1 MLRRFAEAG
10 GECLK
15 SGALVILIIMYIA
28 ASMLIG
34 MLHVHVTLPVYFNH
48 SEVCLLLTIN

>member
-34 MLHVHVTLPVYFNH
+34 YVTCTCDTT
-48 SEVCLLLTIN
+48 CLL